1 MSIFERTT
9 SMHLNQRDFTFS
21 TQMKPTNA
29 PVYLLFVFCIM
40 KAMTVFSQDK
50 NQFEKETYMSS
61 SGEYLPYR
69 ILKPLNFD
77 STKKYPIVLFLHGA
91 GERGDDNEAQLTH
104 GVSTFLIERYRKGFP
119 CFVIAPQCP
128 AEGYWS
134 SAKFDRET
142 YPIDFD
148 YNYSYEITPALDA
161 AIELLNSYL
170 GDDYADTSRVY
181 ITGLSMGG
189 MGTFE
194 AVARFPDL
202 FAAAVPVCGGGD
214 PDSYNKET
222 AQVPFWIFHGDAD
235 GVVPVKNS
243 QKMYARLVELGADV
257 KYREYPDVNH
267 NSWDKAYSET
277 ALIPWVFSKRRR

>member
-1 MSIFERTT
+1 MIKGT
-9 SMHLNQRDFTFS
+9 
-21 TQMKPTNA
+21 
-29 PVYLLFVFCIM
+29 PVL
-40 KAMTVFSQDK
+40 SQDK
-50 NQFEKETYMSS
+50 NLFEKETYMSS

-77 STKKYPIVLFLHGA
+77 STKKYPVVLFLHGA
-91 GERGDDNEAQLTH
+91 GERGNDNEAQLTH
-104 GVSTFLIERYRKGFP
+104 GASTFLIERYRKEYP

-128 AEGYWS
+128 TEGYWS

-194 AVARFPDL
+194 AVARFPSL
-202 FAAAVPVCGGGD
+202 FAAAVPICGGGD
-214 PDSYNKET
+214 AASYDNET

-235 GVVPVKNS
+235 GVVPVQNS
-243 QKMYARLVELGADV
+243 QKMYARLVELSADV
-257 KYREYPDVNH
+257 KYREYADVNH
-267 NSWDKAYSET
+267 NSWDNAYSEI
-277 ALIPWVFSKRRR
+277 ALLPWIFSKKRK